1 MMNSTELRGRRSLP
15 GRVLYS
21 GPFRSLSLLAA
32 GVFCL
37 AVLLFPQ
44 LLIVQGQS
52 PNHGALLLGLWGM
65 AAGFVHGVGFVPRH
79 VLARLALGPIAAWVL
94 LAVGFLK
101 LFNACQG

>member
-1 MMNSTELRGRRSLP
+1 MMNSTDLRVGRRFP

-32 GVFCL
+32 SVFCL

-44 LLIVQGQS
+44 LLIVQGES

-79 VLARLALGPIAAWVL
+79 VLVRFALGPVAAWVL
-94 LAVGFLK
+94 LAVGSLL
-101 LFNACQG
+101 LFNI